1 LLIWNLKKL
10 NSINKIYLNIAQI
23 QKIVSND
30 LENVNNIIIEN
41 IGNEVPMI
49 SELSKH
55 ILAAGGKR
63 IRPIITLLTSKLCNY
78 EGKNHLSLAACIEF
92 IHTATLLHDDVI
104 DESKLRRGV
113 ATANDIFGNKTS
125 VLVGDFLF
133 SRSFEL
139 MVENGSK
146 QILEV
151 LSSAS
156 STIAK
161 GEVLQLTTVNDCS
174 TSKETYLN
182 IINSKTASLFAAAA
196 EISAILSNKNKL
208 IQNALIT
215 YGQKLGIAF
224 QLTDDALDYIGS
236 ENLGKEI
243 GDDFKEGKITLP
255 VIICIQKANKE
266 EILFWNKTIENLN
279 QTDQDLNSAL
289 ILMKKYKAIE
299 ETLALA
305 NKYCSEAINAL
316 EVFPSSEEKL
326 ALESLAKIAINR
338 SK

>member
-1 LLIWNLKKL
+1 M

-23 QKIVSND
+23 QEIVSND
-30 LENVNNIIIEN
+30 LKKVNSIIIEN

-49 SELSKH
+49 SELSSH
-55 ILAAGGKR
+55 ILASGGKR
-63 IRPIITLLTSKLCNY
+63 IRPMITLLTSKLCNY
-78 EGKNHLSLAACIEF
+78 KGDNHLPLAACIEF

-139 MVENGSK
+139 MVANGSK
-146 QILEV
+146 RILEV

-161 GEVLQLTTVNDCS
+161 GEVLQLTTVNDCN
-174 TSKETYLN
+174 TSRETYMR
-182 IINSKTASLFAAAA
+182 IISSKTASLFAAAS
-196 EISAILSNKNKL
+196 EISGILAEKENNVK
-208 IQNALIT
+208 NALST
-215 YGQKLGIAF
+215 YGEKLGIAF

-255 VIICIQKANKE
+255 VIICIEKSDNDEK
-266 EILFWNKTIENLN
+266 IFWKKTIEDLN
-279 QTDQDLNSAL
+279 QTDLDLGKALAL
-289 ILMKKYKAIE
+289 IKKYNAIE
-299 ETLALA
+299 ETISLA
-305 NKYCSEAINAL
+305 NQFASEAIDAL
-316 EVFPSSEEKL
+316 GTFPHSEAKL
-326 ALESLAKIAINR
+326 ALESLAQIAVNR
-338 SK
+338 TQ

>member
-1 LLIWNLKKL
+1 L
-10 NSINKIYLNIAQI
+10 NSIKKIYLDITQI
-23 QKIVSND
+23 QEIVSDD
-30 LENVNNIIIEN
+30 LSKVNNIIIKN

-55 ILAAGGKR
+55 ILASGGKR

-78 EGKNHLSLAACIEF
+78 KGKNHLSLAACIEF

-139 MVENGSK
+139 MVANGSK
-146 QILEV
+146 TILEV
-151 LSSAS
+151 LSAAS

-161 GEVLQLTTVNDCS
+161 GEVLQLTTINNCS
-174 TSKETYLN
+174 TSEETYMN
-182 IINSKTASLFAAAA
+182 IINSKTASLFGAAS
-196 EISAILSNKNKL
+196 EISAILSKKNKN
-208 IQNALIT
+208 IQNALLT

-224 QLTDDALDYIGS
+224 QLTDDALDYVGS
-236 ENLGKEI
+236 ESLGKEI

-255 VIICIQKANKE
+255 IIICLRNANKE
-266 EILFWNKTIENLN
+266 ELSFWNKTIKDLD
-279 QTDQDLNSAL
+279 QTDQDLNKAL
-289 ILMKKYKAIE
+289 SLIKKYQAIE
-299 ETLALA
+299 KTLALA
-305 NKYCSEAINAL
+305 NQYCSEAINAL
-316 EVFPSSEEKL
+316 DVFPHSETKL
-326 ALESLAKIAINR
+326 ALESLAKLAVNR
-338 SK
+338 IQ

>member
-1 LLIWNLKKL
+1 MRNKL
-10 NSINKIYLNIAQI
+10 NSIKKIYLDITQI
-23 QKIVSND
+23 QEMVCDD
-30 LENVNNIIIEN
+30 LSKVNNIIIKN

-55 ILAAGGKR
+55 ILASGGKR

-78 EGKNHLSLAACIEF
+78 KGENHLSLAACIEF

-139 MVENGSK
+139 MVANGSK
-146 QILEV
+146 TILEV
-151 LSSAS
+151 LSAAS

-161 GEVLQLTTVNDCS
+161 GEVLQLTTINDCS
-174 TSKETYLN
+174 TSEETYMN
-182 IINSKTASLFAAAA
+182 IISSKTASLFGAAS
-196 EISAILSNKNKL
+196 EISAILSKKNKN
-208 IQNALIT
+208 IQNALLT

-224 QLTDDALDYIGS
+224 QLTDDALDYVGS
-236 ENLGKEI
+236 ESLGKEI

-255 VIICIQKANKE
+255 IIICLRNANKE
-266 EILFWNKTIENLN
+266 EILFWNKTIEDLE
-279 QTDQDLNSAL
+279 QTDQDLNKAL
-289 ILMKKYKAIE
+289 SLIKKYQAIE
-299 ETLALA
+299 KTLALA
-305 NKYCSEAINAL
+305 NQYCSEAINAL
-316 EVFPSSEEKL
+316 DVFPHSETKL
-326 ALESLAKIAINR
+326 ALESLAKIAVNR
-338 SK
+338 IQ

>member
-1 LLIWNLKKL
+1 M
-10 NSINKIYLNIAQI
+10 NSINKIYLNITQI
-23 QKIVSND
+23 QEIVSND
-30 LENVNNIIIEN
+30 LKKVNSIIIEN

-49 SELSKH
+49 SELSTH
-55 ILAAGGKR
+55 ILASGGKR
-63 IRPIITLLTSKLCNY
+63 IRPMITLLTSKLCNY
-78 EGKNHLSLAACIEF
+78 NGNNHLSLAACIEF

-139 MVENGSK
+139 MVANGSK
-146 QILEV
+146 KILEV

-161 GEVLQLTTVNDCS
+161 GEVLQLTTVNDCN
-174 TSKETYLN
+174 TSRETYLN

-196 EISAILSNKNKL
+196 EISGILAEKTNN
-208 IQNALIT
+208 IQNALLT

-236 ENLGKEI
+236 ENLGKDI
-243 GDDFKEGKITLP
+243 GDDFKEGKLTLP
-255 VIICIQKANKE
+255 IIICIRKANKE
-266 EILFWNKTIENLN
+266 EKIFWKKTIEDLN
-279 QTDQDLNSAL
+279 QTDLDLNKAL
-289 ILMKKYKAIE
+289 DLIKKHNAIE
-299 ETLALA
+299 ETMSLA
-305 NKYCSEAINAL
+305 NQYSSEAINAL
-316 EVFPSSEEKL
+316 EVFPHSEAKL
-326 ALESLAKIAINR
+326 ALESLAQIAVNR
-338 SK
+338 TK

>member
-1 LLIWNLKKL
+1 M
-10 NSINKIYLNIAQI
+10 NSINKIYLNITQI
-23 QKIVSND
+23 QEIVSND
-30 LENVNNIIIEN
+30 LKKVNSIIIEN

-49 SELSKH
+49 SELSTH
-55 ILAAGGKR
+55 ILASGGKR
-63 IRPIITLLTSKLCNY
+63 IRPMITLLTSKLCNY
-78 EGKNHLSLAACIEF
+78 NGNNHLSLAACIEF

-139 MVENGSK
+139 MVANGSK
-146 QILEV
+146 KILEV

-161 GEVLQLTTVNDCS
+161 GEVLQLTTVNDCN
-174 TSKETYLN
+174 TSRETYLN

-196 EISAILSNKNKL
+196 EISGILAEKTNN
-208 IQNALIT
+208 IQNALLT

-236 ENLGKEI
+236 ENLGKDI
-243 GDDFKEGKITLP
+243 GDDFKEGKLTLP
-255 VIICIQKANKE
+255 IIICIRKANKE
-266 EILFWNKTIENLN
+266 EKIFWQKTIEDLN
-279 QTDQDLNSAL
+279 QTDLDLNKAL
-289 ILMKKYKAIE
+289 DLIKKHNAIE
-299 ETLALA
+299 ETMSLA
-305 NKYCSEAINAL
+305 NQYSSEAINAL
-316 EVFPSSEEKL
+316 EVFPHSEAKL
-326 ALESLAKIAINR
+326 ALESLAQIAVNR
-338 SK
+338 TK

>member
-1 LLIWNLKKL
+1 L
-10 NSINKIYLNIAQI
+10 NSINKIYLNITQI
-23 QKIVSND
+23 QEIVSND
-30 LENVNNIIIEN
+30 LKKVNSIIIEN

-49 SELSKH
+49 SELSTH
-55 ILAAGGKR
+55 ILASGGKR
-63 IRPIITLLTSKLCNY
+63 IRPMITLLTSKLCNY
-78 EGKNHLSLAACIEF
+78 NGNNHLSLAACIEF

-139 MVENGSK
+139 MVANGSK
-146 QILEV
+146 KILEV

-161 GEVLQLTTVNDCS
+161 GEVLQLTTVNDCN
-174 TSKETYLN
+174 TSRETYLN

-196 EISAILSNKNKL
+196 EISGILAEKTNN
-208 IQNALIT
+208 IQNALLT

-236 ENLGKEI
+236 ENLGKDI
-243 GDDFKEGKITLP
+243 GDDFKEGKLTLP
-255 VIICIQKANKE
+255 IIICIRKANKE
-266 EILFWNKTIENLN
+266 EKIFWQKTIEDLN
-279 QTDQDLNSAL
+279 QTDLDLNKAL
-289 ILMKKYKAIE
+289 DLIKKHNAIE
-299 ETLALA
+299 ETMSLA
-305 NKYCSEAINAL
+305 NQYSSEAINAL
-316 EVFPSSEEKL
+316 EVFPHSEAKL
-326 ALESLAKIAINR
+326 ALESLAQIAVNR
-338 SK
+338 TK

>member
-1 LLIWNLKKL
+1 M
-10 NSINKIYLNIAQI
+10 NSIKKIYLNITQI

-30 LENVNNIIIEN
+30 LAIVNNIIIKN
-41 IGNEVPMI
+41 IGDEVPLI
-49 SELSKH
+49 NDLSSH
-55 ILAAGGKR
+55 ILASGGKR
-63 IRPIITLLTSKLCNY
+63 IRPIITLLTSKICNY
-78 EGKNHLSLAACIEF
+78 KGKKHLSLAACIEF

-161 GEVLQLTTVNDCS
+161 GEVLQLTTINDSS
-174 TSKETYLN
+174 TSEKTYMS
-182 IINSKTASLFAAAA
+182 IINNKTASLFAAAA
-196 EISAILSNKNKL
+196 EISAILSKKNKI
-208 IQNALIT
+208 IQNALAT
-215 YGQKLGIAF
+215 YGQKLGVAF
-224 QLTDDALDYIGS
+224 QLVDDALDYIGS
-236 ENLGKEI
+236 DNLGKDI
-243 GDDFKEGKITLP
+243 GDDFKEGKMTLP
-255 VIICIQKANKE
+255 IIICVQNANKE
-266 EILFWNKTIENLN
+266 ELVFWKKTIEDLK
-279 QTDQDLNSAL
+279 QTDKDLTKAL
-289 ILMKKYKAIE
+289 RLIKKYNAIE
-299 ETLALA
+299 KTLSLA
-305 NKYCSEAINAL
+305 NQYCSEAINAL
-316 EVFPSSEEKL
+316 AIFPHSETKI

-338 SK
+338 TK

>member
-1 LLIWNLKKL
+1 M

-23 QKIVSND
+23 QEIVSND
-30 LENVNNIIIEN
+30 LKKVNSIIIEN

-49 SELSKH
+49 SELSSH
-55 ILAAGGKR
+55 ILASGGKR

-78 EGKNHLSLAACIEF
+78 KGDNHLPLAACIEF

-139 MVENGSK
+139 MVANGSK
-146 QILEV
+146 RILEV

-161 GEVLQLTTVNDCS
+161 GEVLQLTTVNDCN
-174 TSKETYLN
+174 TSRETYMR
-182 IINSKTASLFAAAA
+182 IISSKTASLFAAAS
-196 EISAILSNKNKL
+196 EISGILAEKENNVK
-208 IQNALIT
+208 NALST
-215 YGQKLGIAF
+215 YGEKLGIAF

-255 VIICIQKANKE
+255 VIICIEKSDNE
-266 EILFWNKTIENLN
+266 EKIFWKKTIEDLN
-279 QTDQDLNSAL
+279 QTDLDLGKALAL
-289 ILMKKYKAIE
+289 IKKYNAIE
-299 ETLALA
+299 ETISLA
-305 NKYCSEAINAL
+305 NQFASEAIDAL
-316 EVFPSSEEKL
+316 GTFPHSEAKL
-326 ALESLAKIAINR
+326 ALESLAHIAVNR
-338 SK
+338 TK

>member
-1 LLIWNLKKL
+1 M
-10 NSINKIYLNIAQI
+10 NIAQI
-23 QKIVSND
+23 QEIVSND
-30 LENVNNIIIEN
+30 LKKVNSIIIEN

-49 SELSKH
+49 SELSSH
-55 ILAAGGKR
+55 ILASGGKR
-63 IRPIITLLTSKLCNY
+63 IRPMITLLTSKLCNY
-78 EGKNHLSLAACIEF
+78 KGDNHLHLAACIEF

-139 MVENGSK
+139 MVANGSK
-146 QILEV
+146 RILEV

-161 GEVLQLTTVNDCS
+161 GEVLQLTTVNDCN
-174 TSKETYLN
+174 TSRETYMR
-182 IINSKTASLFAAAA
+182 IITSKTASLFAAAS
-196 EISAILSNKNKL
+196 EISGILAEKENNVK
-208 IQNALIT
+208 NALST
-215 YGQKLGIAF
+215 YGEKLGIAF

-255 VIICIQKANKE
+255 VIICIEKSDNE
-266 EILFWNKTIENLN
+266 EKIFWKKTIEDLN
-279 QTDQDLNSAL
+279 QTDLDLGKALAL
-289 ILMKKYKAIE
+289 IKKYNAIE
-299 ETLALA
+299 ETISLA
-305 NKYCSEAINAL
+305 NQFASEAIDAL
-316 EVFPSSEEKL
+316 GTFPHSEAKL
-326 ALESLAKIAINR
+326 ALESLAQIAVNR
-338 SK
+338 TK

>member
-1 LLIWNLKKL
+1 M
-10 NSINKIYLNIAQI
+10 NSINKIYLNITQI
-23 QKIVSND
+23 QEIVSND
-30 LENVNNIIIEN
+30 LKKVNSIIIEN

-49 SELSKH
+49 SELSTH
-55 ILAAGGKR
+55 ILASGGKR
-63 IRPIITLLTSKLCNY
+63 IRPMITLLTSKLCNY
-78 EGKNHLSLAACIEF
+78 NGDNHLSLAACIEF

-139 MVENGSK
+139 MVANGSK
-146 QILEV
+146 KILEV

-161 GEVLQLTTVNDCS
+161 GEVLQLTTINDCN
-174 TSKETYLN
+174 TSRETYLN

-196 EISAILSNKNKL
+196 EISGILAEKTNN
-208 IQNALIT
+208 IQNALLT

-236 ENLGKEI
+236 ENLGKDI
-243 GDDFKEGKITLP
+243 GDDFKEGKLTLP
-255 VIICIQKANKE
+255 IIICIRKANKE
-266 EILFWNKTIENLN
+266 EKIFWKKTIEDLN
-279 QTDQDLNSAL
+279 QTDLDLNKAL
-289 ILMKKYKAIE
+289 DLIKKHNAIE
-299 ETLALA
+299 ETMSLA
-305 NKYCSEAINAL
+305 NQYSSEAINAL
-316 EVFPSSEEKL
+316 EVFPHSEAKL
-326 ALESLAKIAINR
+326 ALESLAQIAVNR
-338 SK
+338 TK